1 MEIDMTTVTQ
11 QSELTRVLA
20 GRPGFDEGYE
30 AAMRQKRF
38 GALLRT
44 LREEQGLS
52 QKALAERAGVDQ
64 GDISRFEAGKWG
76 KRGVSFEMLDRI
88 LPVLGLRLEHQ
99 LQVAGDVILS
109 PASMQTIEAMGAA
122 L

>member
-1 MEIDMTTVTQ
+1 MEIEMATP
-11 QSELTRVLA
+11 QSELTRALA
-20 GRPGFDEGYE
+20 NRPGFAEGYE

-52 QKALAERAGVDQ
+52 QTVLAERAGVDQ

-99 LQVAGDVILS
+99 LQVAGDVTLS

>member
-1 MEIDMTTVTQ
+1 MTTQ
-11 QSELTRVLA
+11 QSELTRALA
-20 GRPGFDEGYE
+20 SRPGFAEGYE
-30 AAMRQKRF
+30 AAQRQQRF

-52 QKALAERAGVDQ
+52 QTALAERAGVDQ

-88 LPVLGLRLEHQ
+88 LPVLGLRLEHH
-99 LQVAGDVILS
+99 LQVSGELPLS
-109 PASMQTIEAMGAA
+109 AASMQTIEAMSAT